1 MIGASSGVG
10 RAITERLAADGASMV
25 IASRDIHDLE
35 TLATHLNLTTGAS
48 VRPAVY
54 DLSCSP
60 SEADEFCSTC
70 VGHLGTIDAVFLV
83 AAQVSD
89 EDSGLTP
96 GTVAENLIHV
106 NLRGPI
112 HILTAFSRV
121 LENQR
126 NGTIVVFSSIAA
138 PVPRRN
144 NIVYSS
150 SKMGLEGFCHGIR
163 HHLVQFGVR
172 VQVYRLGY
180 VDTSMAAGRTMLFPK
195 AKPEAVAHHVIRRL
209 KKEFGLAY
217 YPRYWRSIVFAVGP
231 IPWFLYRR
239 LDF

>member
-1 MIGASSGVG
+1 MADQLRAIVIGASSGVG

-106 NLRGPI
+106 
-112 HILTAFSRV
+112 TAYAFTLFRCPNFDNSGQFTV
-121 LENQR
+121 LDIIRTDLHSHGN
-126 NGTIVVFSSIAA
+126 IATT
-138 PVPRRN
+138 
-144 NIVYSS
+144 
-150 SKMGLEGFCHGIR
+150 
-163 HHLVQFGVR
+163 Q
-172 VQVYRLGY
+172 
-180 VDTSMAAGRTMLFPK
+180 
-195 AKPEAVAHHVIRRL
+195 
-209 KKEFGLAY
+209 
-217 YPRYWRSIVFAVGP
+217 
-231 IPWFLYRR
+231 
-239 LDF
+239 